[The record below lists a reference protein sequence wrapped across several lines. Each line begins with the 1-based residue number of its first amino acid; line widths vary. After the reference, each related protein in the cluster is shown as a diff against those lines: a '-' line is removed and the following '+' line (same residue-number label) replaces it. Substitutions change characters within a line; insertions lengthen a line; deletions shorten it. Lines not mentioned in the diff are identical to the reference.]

1 MKKQYIIILNIMYLV
16 HLMLQGTCT
25 LRLPSGPRKHFIKQR
40 PTLTGGPSFYWQKLK
55 TNCTC
60 TCNYYCYRDSAAKGR
75 PFFFSHSWAVP
86 FVLLLKWS
94 KTCWEKDETVII
106 NCICFAEQSAYYI
119 FFCLM
124 LRACCIWIYNILSQW
139 CLSHNVLI

>member
-25 LRLPSGPRKHFIKQR
+25 VRLPSGPRKHFIKQR
-40 PTLTGGPSFYWQKLK
+40 PTLTRGPSFYWQKLK

-60 TCNYYCYRDSAAKGR
+60 TCNYYCYRDSATKGR

-106 NCICFAEQSAYYI
+106 NCICFAEQSACSI
-119 FFCLM
+119 FFVQCCV
-124 LRACCIWIYNILSQW
+124 RAAFEFIISY
-139 CLSHNVLI
+139 HNDACHVMC

>member
-25 LRLPSGPRKHFIKQR
+25 VRLPSGPRKHFIKQR
-40 PTLTGGPSFYWQKLK
+40 PTLTRGPSFYWQKLK

-86 FVLLLKWS
+86 FVLSLKWS
-94 KTCWEKDETVII
+94 KTCREKDETVII
-106 NCICFAEQSAYYI
+106 NCICFAEQSAYSI
-119 FFCLM
+119 CLM